1 MLDQMSVRI
10 RMMQTQSTTIQDLQ
24 PTQGVTV
31 TAVIQ
36 AVMECIITLV
46 ARTPQEV
53 TLTHITHLQRGKL
66 TVAEFGTQ
74 TQGVARVIQL
84 EVLET
89 TVTVFL

>member
-1 MLDQMSVRI
+1 
-10 RMMQTQSTTIQDLQ
+10 MQ
-24 PTQGVTV
+24 GATV

-46 ARTPQEV
+46 VQTPQEV

-66 TVAEFGTQ
+66 TVEEFGTQ
-74 TQGVARVIQL
+74 TQEVARVIQL

-89 TVTVFL
+89 TVTVFP